1 MRDIYQLLT
10 LSGRVDAGQGRA
22 QPLRVLYSCS
32 DLKRMYLFI
41 FYWTD
46 FSRVLCMRYYLSIL
60 AVVLL
65 SCEPRP
71 VLVKTAPV
79 TDTVIVRQTD
89 STLPQKVVAFA
100 QTLIGTPYNYACCAP
115 STGFDCSGFINYV
128 FHHFDIE
135 VPRSSVDF
143 TNVGTEVALE
153 KTQPGDLIL
162 FTGTNSKAKAVGHI
176 GLIVSNDI
184 SGISFIHSSSGIE
197 QSVIITRLNDRYMNR
212 FVKVIRLM
220 K

>member
-1 MRDIYQLLT
+1 
-10 LSGRVDAGQGRA
+10 
-22 QPLRVLYSCS
+22 
-32 DLKRMYLFI
+32 
-41 FYWTD
+41 
-46 FSRVLCMRYYLSIL
+46 MRYYFSIL
-60 AVVLL
+60 AVVLM

-71 VLVKTAPV
+71 VLIKAADARV
-79 TDTVIVRQTD
+79 DTVIVKHID

-100 QTLIGTPYNYACCAP
+100 QTLIGTPYNYACSAP

-128 FHHFDIE
+128 FHHFNIE

-143 TNVGTEVALE
+143 TNVGTEVVLE

-162 FTGTNSKAKAVGHI
+162 FTGTNSKVRSVGHI
-176 GLIVSNDI
+176 GLIVSNDT
-184 SGISFIHSSSGIE
+184 SGISFIHSSSGVE